1 MYLLSL
7 DREIFRIR
15 DEISKYETDTAAT
28 FYDILGVPPS
38 ASLDDITK
46 AYRKQTRNL
55 HPDKVRQSM
64 RSKAEKDKKSGAKV
78 KPPTNAEIRTAV
90 KKAGEA
96 QARLS
101 LIANIL
107 RGPERDRYDHFVTN
121 GFPLWKGTDYYYN
134 RYRPGLGTVIVG
146 LFLVVGGGIHYL
158 TLYMSWKR
166 QTEFVE
172 RYIKFARETA
182 WGGGLNIPGVDATP
196 APAPAPA
203 AAESE
208 EEEAPPLPQ
217 NRRERRMYEKAQK
230 RDGAKPAKKTRRAQ
244 VASGSGT
251 ATPTPTAGPT
261 GARKRVVA
269 ENGKILVVDSL
280 GDVYLE
286 GEDDEGEVHEFLLD
300 VSYPNPSDTTK
311 LTHDSPTS
319 LPSLPSRT
327 PPCSAPQS
335 SSSTSPP
342 AASSPRRLLSLS
354 TRFPLMRRTLM
365 SPSLLPAPTLPVRTL
380 SSLTRALIRSARPKH
395 LALLRARPTSAR
407 ARRGKLSK
415 ECSSFLLG

>member
-1 MYLLSL
+1 MKISYLSVGLLALFSPL
-7 DREIFRIR
+7 AAAWSKEDREIFRIR
-15 DEISKYETDTAAT
+15 DEISKYETDPAAN
-28 FYDILGVPPS
+28 FYDILGVPNS

-64 RSKAEKDKKSGAKV
+64 RSKAEKDKKSGANV

-107 RGPERDRYDHFVTN
+107 RGPERDRYDHFLSN

-166 QTEFVE
+166 QTEFVD

-182 WGGGLNIPGVDATP
+182 WGGGFNIPGVEAA
-196 APAPAPA
+196 APAPTPPA
-203 AAESE
+203 APESE
-208 EEEAPPLPQ
+208 EEEAPLCPRTDESAACM
-217 NRRERRMYEKAQK
+217 RRLRSV
-230 RDGAKPAKKTRRAQ
+230 T
-244 VASGSGT
+244 V
-251 ATPTPTAGPT
+251 
-261 GARKRVVA
+261 RVVA

-286 GEDDEGEVHEFLLD
+286 GEDEEGEVHEYLLD
-300 VSYPNPSDTTK
+300 PNELAKPTIKDTAVFRAPIFLFNITAGRFLSKKSSDLELEVSGDEEDSDVPQPTPST
-311 LTHDSPTS
+311 DSAGEDFE
-319 LPSLPSRT
+319 LLDK
-327 PPCSAPQS
+327 
-335 SSSTSPP
+335 STD
-342 AASSPRRLLSLS
+342 SLS
-354 TRFPLMRRTLM
+354 KAKA
-365 SPSLLPAPTLPVRTL
+365 SGASQ
-380 SSLTRALIRSARPKH
+380 
-395 LALLRARPTSAR
+395 
-407 ARRGKLSK
+407 GKANK
-415 ECSSFLLG
+415 RKGKKR